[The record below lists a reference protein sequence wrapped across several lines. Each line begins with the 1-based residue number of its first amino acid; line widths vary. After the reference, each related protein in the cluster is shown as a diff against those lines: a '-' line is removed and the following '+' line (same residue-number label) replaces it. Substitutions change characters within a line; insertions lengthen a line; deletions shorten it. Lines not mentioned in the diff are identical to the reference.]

1 MHDSNPEAGNKLH
14 AQFYSEDFNL
24 LINEMN
30 TCVENEKSFLEWLLC
45 DQFYYIRTNF
55 LQN

>member
-1 MHDSNPEAGNKLH
+1 MHDSDPEAGNKLH